1 MATNMERDIRWL
13 QRFDNYKRACA
24 KLLEVTDSGVL
35 VEQLSELEREGV
47 IQRFEYTY
55 ELSWKVM
62 QDYLQYL
69 GFEFQTGPNGTIQL
83 AFENGLI
90 SDHSGWRTMS
100 KARIT
105 TSHTYDENDALEVA
119 RSIFDSYSLLLK
131 ELRDLLLIKEIDA
144 LEKDKF

>member
-1 MATNMERDIRWL
+1 MDTNTERDIRWL
-13 QRFDNYKRACA
+13 QRFDNYKKACS
-24 KLLEVTDSGVL
+24 KLLEVTESGVS
-35 VEQLSELEREGV
+35 VEQLSELEREGL

-55 ELSWKVM
+55 ELAWKVL

-90 SDHSGWRTMS
+90 EDHGAWRAMS

-105 TSHTYDENDALEVA
+105 TSHTYDEDDALVIVQN
-119 RSIFDSYSLLLK
+119 IFNVYSVILK
-131 ELRDLLLIKEIDA
+131 QMRDLLVVKEKDA